1 MKKLLVILLLL
12 IIANTNI
19 LIGLEKKPPEGFIPI
34 TSKSEIPKI
43 PINWENKGL
52 MPINTYFENKS
63 GIINFWASWCGPCI
77 IEIPD
82 FEKLSKNFSKD
93 NFLIAVISS
102 ERAGDIVAKNF
113 LDELNIENLHRGYD
127 PSKVLKNNFG
137 DSGIPVSFIVN
148 SKNKVLF
155 RIDGVIDWNKPE
167 IINYLKYIASI
178 E

>member
-1 MKKLLVILLLL
+1 MKKLLVI
-12 IIANTNI
+12 IIIIVNTNI
-19 LIGLEKKPPEGFIPI
+19 LKGLEKKPPEEFIPI
-34 TSKSEIPKI
+34 TPESEIPKI

-52 MPINTYFENKS
+52 IPINTYFGNKS
-63 GIINFWASWCGPCI
+63 GIINFWATWCAPCI
-77 IEIPD
+77 KEIPD

-102 ERAGDIVAKNF
+102 ERAGDVVAKNF
-113 LDELNIENLHRGYD
+113 LDELNIENLHSGYD

-137 DSGIPVSFIVN
+137 VSGIPVSFIVN

-155 RIDGVIDWNKPE
+155 RVDGIIDWNKPE